1 MRRQMLLGAF
11 VLLLAGC
18 GPRAPSPGVAKEL
31 ELFDADLRAA
41 QESVASQ
48 KERLDAVGKDFRGR
62 TPQQDLDDWVLT
74 EDARGQIAQLRAE
87 AAEAASVPDAVGV
100 LYRARDLVERD
111 GKRAQKIEEYWT
123 TTLPAP
129 FWRRYWDAVYAANG
143 VPPEQPDSMLQ
154 ALAQDLQK
162 ELDAGDFNAAT
173 RSAPLL
179 IPVLREALDRAAARI
194 LKLRPAD
201 AFVPRKSACLP
212 GAPPDRTRR
221 HPRLSR
227 AESLE
232 SFYPAGAL
240 ERGEAGTVVLRA
252 RVDRKGC
259 ATAVSIAVRSG
270 VPALDEA
277 ALQWFESAQFA
288 PAWADGKTID
298 DELTFKM
305 KFVINE
311 KPTSK
316 L

>member
-1 MRRQMLLGAF
+1 MRRHILLGAF

-18 GPRAPSPGVAKEL
+18 GPREPLPGIAKEL
-31 ELFDADLRAA
+31 ELFDADLRAT
-41 QESVASQ
+41 QEGVATQ
-48 KERLDAVGKDFRGR
+48 KTRLAAVGKDFRGR
-62 TPQQDLDDWVLT
+62 TPQQDLDDWVLAEST
-74 EDARGQIAQLRAE
+74 RRQIEQLRAE
-87 AAEAASVPDAVGV
+87 AAAADNVPDAVGV
-100 LYRARDLVERD
+100 LYRARDLVDRD
-111 GKRAQKIEEYWT
+111 EKRAQKIEEYWT
-123 TTLPAP
+123 ATLPAP
-129 FWRRYWDAVYAANG
+129 FWRRYWDGVYEANG
-143 VPPEQPDSMLQ
+143 VPPEQPDSMLES
-154 ALAQDLQK
+154 LAKDLQK
-162 ELDAGDFNAAT
+162 ELDAGDFSAAT
-173 RSAPLL
+173 RTAPLL
-179 IPVLREALDRAAARI
+179 IPVLHEALDRAAARI

-232 SFYPAGAL
+232 RFYPAGAL

-277 ALQWFESAQFA
+277 ALLWFESAQFA